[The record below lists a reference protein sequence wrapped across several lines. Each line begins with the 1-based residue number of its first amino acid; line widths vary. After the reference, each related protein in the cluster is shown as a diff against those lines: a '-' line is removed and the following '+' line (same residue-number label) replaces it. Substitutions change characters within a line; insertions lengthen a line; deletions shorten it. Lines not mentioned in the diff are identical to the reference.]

1 MEKIAIRAL
10 HFDFYGALLTK
21 KQQEIFDLYYQQDLS
36 LGEIAELHKVSRQAI
51 YDLVKRT
58 DQSLKAYENKLGLVA
73 KYQANSEMLEAL
85 KMEVSRL
92 KIACPSLDLRVITN
106 LINKLEDN
114 W

>member
-1 MEKIAIRAL
+1 MDKIAIKAL
-10 HFDFYGALLTK
+10 LFDFYGVLLTE
-21 KQQEIFDLYYQQDLS
+21 KQQNIFDLYYQQDLS
-36 LGEIAELHKVSRQAI
+36 LGEIAELQKVSRQAI

-58 DQSLKAYENKLGLVA
+58 EETLNAYENKLGLVA

-85 KMEVSRL
+85 KVELSKL
-92 KIACPSLDLRVITN
+92 KTVCPSLDLSILAG